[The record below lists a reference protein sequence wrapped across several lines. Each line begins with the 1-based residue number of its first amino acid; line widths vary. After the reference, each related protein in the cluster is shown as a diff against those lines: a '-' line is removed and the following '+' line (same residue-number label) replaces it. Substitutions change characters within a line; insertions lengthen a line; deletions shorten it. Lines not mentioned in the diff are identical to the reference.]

1 MGSNQNITTN
11 RMTENVYPQKSNGRK
26 RQKEVGANLHV
37 LQSAQVFGTFHPQ
50 SEAQTVVRWRVLR

>member
-11 RMTENVYPQKSNGRK
+11 RLTENVYPQKSNGRK

-37 LQSAQVFGTFHPQ
+37 LQSAQEFGTFHP
-50 SEAQTVVRWRVLR
+50 